1 MILRSDPE
9 TGSYREI
16 AHLGAQLRHR
26 VHNPLQVILGE
37 IQLLE
42 EQGPADFAARAASI
56 QNIAEAARRVASALQ
71 QFEDWAAA
79 EVAAMAP
86 AGSVRGMPATHGTPG
101 QLMPPERLTTTLVAE
116 LGRLARALGAP
127 QAGEARALQPRVRR
141 AARLASMWLSQ
152 TAQEPVR
159 PAAQPATP
167 VSHSVG
173 MPAIEP
179 FEMATTGTATA
190 ALTEPRIAEPPH
202 VVEAPA
208 AAAAPQAETG
218 AVGRPSAASAAL
230 LDRLQRLER
239 ERTEGL
245 DRLDTALERIHRLE
259 TESAEVQGR
268 LEAALGRIHQLET
281 ERAELSSRLDS
292 AESAA
297 PAASRKV
304 LEELRDAAQTLTSW
318 LEPLRAEQ
326 AGRSGWYP
334 PLLRAAETVL
344 RLVDEATTPGVES
357 AAPTTIQPVAPVEAA
372 PTTIRA
378 IDLLDVAREAL
389 DLALISAE
397 ARQIRTALVGPASD
411 RPVRVRADRAH
422 TLRILETLIRNA
434 LEATP
439 AGGAVVLTV
448 RAGEFHGFV
457 DIEDTGPGV
466 PRGRVEDIFKAPPPD
481 THPIGRTAG
490 LAVARGLARQMG
502 GDIVLRNPGE
512 VSGAVFSVSLPRP
525 ENHE

>member
-1 MILRSDPE
+1 VILRSDPE
-9 TGSYREI
+9 TGAYREI

-26 VHNPLQVILGE
+26 VHNPLQVMLGE

-42 EQGPADFAARAASI
+42 EQGPADVEARTTSI
-56 QNIAEAARRVASALQ
+56 QNIAEAARRVAGALQ
-71 QFEDWAAA
+71 QFEDWAAT
-79 EVAAMAP
+79 EVAGLTPAVEPSPGAAVAVVGGGWHPAP
-86 AGSVRGMPATHGTPG
+86 D
-101 QLMPPERLTTTLVAE
+101 RLTVTLVAE
-116 LGRLARALGAP
+116 LSRLARSLEAAP
-127 QAGEARALQPRVRR
+127 RPEDAGVLQPRMRR
-141 AARLASMWLSQ
+141 AARLANLWLSQ
-152 TAQEPVR
+152 AALRPPGPPIEPASAGSR
-159 PAAQPATP
+159 RAARAP
-167 VSHSVG
+167 
-173 MPAIEP
+173 EP
-179 FEMATTGTATA
+179 FEPATA
-190 ALTEPRIAEPPH
+190 GAATAVLPEVAGAEEPPPFAETPGPTA
-202 VVEAPA
+202 EAPTA
-208 AAAAPQAETG
+208 
-218 AVGRPSAASAAL
+218 RPAAASAAL

-239 ERTEGL
+239 ERADTR
-245 DRLDTALERIHRLE
+245 DRLETALDRIHRLE
-259 TESAEVQGR
+259 TESAEVRGR
-268 LEAALGRIHQLET
+268 LEAALGSIQQLET
-281 ERAELSSRLDS
+281 ERAELSDRLDA
-292 AESAA
+292 AESAVE

-304 LEELRDAAQTLTSW
+304 MEELRDAARTLTSW

-334 PLLRAAETVL
+334 PLVRAAETVL
-344 RLVDEATTPGVES
+344 RLVDEATTSS
-357 AAPTTIQPVAPVEAA
+357 AAEPAPPAVTEPTPAAETAP
-372 PTTIRA
+372 PTVRP

-411 RPVRVRADRAH
+411 RPVRVKADRSHA
-422 TLRILETLIRNA
+422 LRILETLIRNA

-466 PRGRVEDIFKAPPPD
+466 PRGRVEDIFRPPPRD
-481 THPIGRTAG
+481 THPTGRTTG

-525 ENHE
+525 ETHE